1 MSSAIDQRLNQIERG
16 FFNEPVDFRSEVIYF
31 IIIDRFCDGHSKDA
45 SQLEGSEQEESKGLY
60 DRSRQDWGKYWGGN
74 LQGVINKIPYLKSL
88 GVTSLWLSPLFEQ
101 VSDLQFERAPM
112 HGYWTRD
119 FKRLNPRF
127 LKKDES
133 TRLAESTTLRQ
144 LIDRCHEAGIK
155 VILDIVCNHSS
166 PDINGSK
173 GVVWD
178 DGSPLADFNDD
189 STGFYYHE
197 GEITDWED
205 EYQLIHLEMMGLATF
220 NEKNIAYRNYIKS
233 AIKSWLDV
241 GVDALRVD
249 TLKHMP
255 IWFWQEFT
263 TEMKSHKPG
272 LFMFGEYGFSK
283 PWEQRSVDYANN
295 IGMSILDF
303 GLCDGIRFCFSGQ
316 EPGGFYQVERILGYD
331 HVYHRANE
339 LVTFID
345 NHDMPRFLSIV
356 PDEKLLDLAMVLLL
370 TLRGVPCLFYGTEQ
384 YLRNDTNGGQ
394 DPYNRPM
401 MEKWDEMSPSFKFVQ
416 VLLSLRERN
425 QALAFGAHHTAW
437 VNESFYLY
445 TRNFR
450 DSAVMVMINR
460 SDSDHLANVENILMP
475 DGSYTCH
482 LTGYPV
488 TISNG
493 CLQNYLV
500 HGQTAHVISVEGD
513 PLSGQVVAVFQVNG
527 FATQPGQRLAITGSS
542 PELGAWDHARSFGME
557 YVNDNTWLATVPF
570 DASAGSFVNYKFLV
584 HQDGADP
591 IVENLTTRKLAL
603 PDQGQIAVDC
613 YWGQSS

>member
-1 MSSAIDQRLNQIERG
+1 MPSTADLRLNQIEKG

-31 IIIDRFCDGHSKDA
+31 LIVDRFCDGHSSEV
-45 SQLEGSEQEESKGLY
+45 SQLEGSEQEDSKGLY
-60 DRSRQDWGKYWGGN
+60 DRTRQDWGKYWGGN

-88 GVTSLWLSPLFEQ
+88 GVTSIWLSPLFEQ

-133 TRLAESTTLRQ
+133 TRLDESTTLRQ
-144 LIDRCHEAGIK
+144 LIDCCHQAGIK
-155 VILDIVCNHSS
+155 VVLDIVCNHSS

-173 GVVWD
+173 GVVFD

-189 STGFYYHE
+189 SKGFYYHE

-220 NEKNIAYRNYIKS
+220 NEKNIEYRNYIKS
-233 AIKSWLDV
+233 AIKSWLDA

-283 PWEQRSVDYANN
+283 PWENRSVEYANN

-356 PDEKLLDLAMVLLL
+356 PDEELLDLALVLLL

-401 MEKWDEMSPSFKFVQ
+401 MAAWDEKKQSFKFVQ
-416 VLLSLRERN
+416 TLLSLRERN

-437 VNESFYLY
+437 VNETFYLY

-450 DSAVMVMINR
+450 DSSVMVMINR
-460 SDSDHLANVENILMP
+460 SDSDHIANVENIQIP
-475 DGSYTCH
+475 DGTYTCH

-488 TISNG
+488 TISNSS
-493 CLQNYLV
+493 LQNYV
-500 HGQTAHVISVEGD
+500 VQGKTALVISVEGE
-513 PLSGQVVAVFQVNG
+513 PVSGHVVAVFQVNG
-527 FATQPGQRLAITGSS
+527 FATQPGQRLAITGSCQ
-542 PELGAWDHARSFGME
+542 ELGAWDHDRSFGME

-570 DASAGSFVNYKFLV
+570 DASTGSLVNYKFLV
-584 HQDGADP
+584 HQEGSDP
-591 IVENLTTRKLAL
+591 IVENLITRKLVL
-603 PDQGQIAVDC
+603 PKQGQISVDC
-613 YWGQSS
+613 FWGQVS